1 MASVA
6 DRAFGVGRAISE
18 DLKSAGYTVV
28 INCASNDE
36 AVAKYKSD
44 TEIPNYTFLI
54 SDFDECA
61 ALIAQIKKGLA
72 PLKSW

>member
-36 AVAKYKSD
+36 TVAKYKSD
-44 TEIPNYTFLI
+44 TEIPNYTFFNQRLRRMC
-54 SDFDECA
+54 SRDR
-61 ALIAQIKKGLA
+61 
-72 PLKSW
+72 PN